1 MTITTVNSFARSTG
15 STANEKVGGMSG
27 KLLGKMAEGIE
38 AMEAIGQLAR
48 AKVNNFMELAMK
60 AAHVA
65 KQTLEAA
72 ATKPYAT
79 PDLEFGRSIN
89 VPTLGL
95 GGGSKQRRVK
105 HDKKNE

>member
-72 ATKPYAT
+72 VTKPYAT
-79 PDLEFGRSIN
+79 SELEFGRSIN
-89 VPTLGL
+89 VPTMSM
-95 GGGSKQRRVK
+95 GGNKQRRIK
-105 HDKKNE
+105 RNKKNE